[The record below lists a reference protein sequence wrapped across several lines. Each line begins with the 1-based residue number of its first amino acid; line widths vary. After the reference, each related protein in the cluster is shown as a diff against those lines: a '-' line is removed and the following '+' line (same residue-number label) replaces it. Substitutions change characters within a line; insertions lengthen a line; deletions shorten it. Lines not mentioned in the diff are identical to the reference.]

1 VVSWTKQRAALKIPF
16 VFTVDFEFGFSLS
29 LLSIRFFLISMP
41 EKVSQTQASDKRQA
55 RVEQAG
61 GGGIISSRSIRSEE
75 HHHPSLKP
83 TSTLYFYCCTTVP
96 VLTEIVSISIPS
108 SIIQSKK

>member
-61 GGGIISSRSIRSEE
+61 GGGISSRSIRSEE

>member
-41 EKVSQTQASDKRQA
+41 EKVSHKHKQAT
-55 RVEQAG
+55 
-61 GGGIISSRSIRSEE
+61 SSRR
-75 HHHPSLKP
+75 
-83 TSTLYFYCCTTVP
+83 TSGRRRDN
-96 VLTEIVSISIPS
+96 
-108 SIIQSKK
+108 IITKY

>member
-1 VVSWTKQRAALKIPF
+1 MVSWTKQRAALKIPF
-16 VFTVDFEFGFSLS
+16 IFTVDFEFGFSLS

-61 GGGIISSRSIRSEE
+61 GGGISSRSIRSEE

-83 TSTLYFYCCTTVP
+83 SSTLYFYCCTTVP

>member
-41 EKVSQTQASDKRQA
+41 EKVSQTQASDKLASNKRK
-55 RVEQAG
+55 R
-61 GGGIISSRSIRSEE
+61 EE
-75 HHHPSLKP
+75 EGYHHE
-83 TSTLYFYCCTTVP
+83 
-96 VLTEIVSISIPS
+96 VLDRRNTITPR
-108 SIIQSKK
+108 

>member
-1 VVSWTKQRAALKIPF
+1 MVSWTKQRAALKIPF

-61 GGGIISSRSIRSEE
+61 GGGISSRSIRSEE

-83 TSTLYFYCCTTVP
+83 SSTLYFYCCTTVP